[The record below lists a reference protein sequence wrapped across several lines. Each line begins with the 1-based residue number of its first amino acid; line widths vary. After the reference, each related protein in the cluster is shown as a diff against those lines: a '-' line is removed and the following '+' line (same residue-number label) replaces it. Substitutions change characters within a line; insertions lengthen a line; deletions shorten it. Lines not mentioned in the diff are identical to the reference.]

1 MGLHLRAADKDM
13 GEQYRLVLENKRL
26 ALEHQISSLEVQ
38 IKTERKAVQKAEIS
52 KIEEQRQKIQALRI

>member
-1 MGLHLRAADKDM
+1 MGLHLRSAAKDM

-26 ALEHQISSLEVQ
+26 ALERQISSLEVQ

-52 KIEEQRQKIQALRI
+52 KIEEQRQKIRALRI

>member
-1 MGLHLRAADKDM
+1 MGLHLRSAAKDV

-52 KIEEQRQKIQALRI
+52 KIEEQRQKIRALRI